1 MSIRRK
7 IANLKPVL
15 GSRCV
20 DTLCLVIKPVFLAKS
35 FAERP
40 ALLSSSLLFVL
51 GVQIFALGLIGE
63 LIVFTDAKELK
74 EHTFDEIIN

>member
-7 IANLKPVL
+7 IADLKPVL

-20 DTLCLVIKPVFLAKS
+20 DALYLVIERVFLAKS
-35 FAERP
+35 FAEQS

-51 GVQIFALGLIGE
+51 GVQIFALGVIGE
-63 LIVFTDAKELK
+63 LTVFTHARELK
-74 EHTFDEIIN
+74 EYKIDEIIN

>member
-20 DTLCLVIKPVFLAKS
+20 DTLCLVIKRVFLAKS

-51 GVQIFALGLIGE
+51 GVQIFALALLGE
-63 LIVFTDAKELK
+63 LIIFTHAKELN
-74 EHTFDEIIN
+74 EYTVDDIVN